1 MRYEEQNY
9 LLSKFPK
16 IELSYEK
23 RIHKNV
29 HNDYAISIPK
39 GSKFFAWF
47 KNYKGKNHC
56 FFLKLIKKKRIA
68 EITIKRCCFK
78 TDLCIGRGT
87 ILYGTI
93 FFHKFQFF
101 NVEDI
106 FFFKGRDISKC
117 TQKKKV
123 AEHSLLK
130 CLN

>member
-47 KNYKGKNHC
+47 KNYKGKIKVPFLFLQASADKVVKPKPQEDFCKKMKGSCKFIRIENSKHEILMEKDLVRNKALRLINH
-56 FFLKLIKKKRIA
+56 
-68 EITIKRCCFK
+68 
-78 TDLCIGRGT
+78 
-87 ILYGTI
+87 
-93 FFHKFQFF
+93 FF
-101 NVEDI
+101 NG
-106 FFFKGRDISKC
+106 K
-117 TQKKKV
+117 
-123 AEHSLLK
+123 L
-130 CLN
+130 